1 MLGRFLPDYD
11 RESFVIAT
19 KVGRYNKKAK
29 DMFDF
34 SYAKTISSG
43 TLANIVEMKL
53 KSLYLVNKSLNLLGL
68 DYVDII
74 QVHDC
79 EFAPSLDVI
88 LNETLP
94 ALEKVKKSGKAKMI
108 GVTGYPIEPLNEL
121 IERSTVQIDMGRVI
135 SFFCDVGY

>member
-43 TLANIVEMKL
+43 KL
-53 KSLYLVNKSLNLLGL
+53 IIRKMLTKTFFSQQIAEFTRSGL
-68 DYVDII
+68 
-74 QVHDC
+74 
-79 EFAPSLDVI
+79 
-88 LNETLP
+88 
-94 ALEKVKKSGKAKMI
+94 
-108 GVTGYPIEPLNEL
+108 
-121 IERSTVQIDMGRVI
+121 R
-135 SFFCDVGY
+135 

>member
-1 MLGRFLPDYD
+1 MPRRFHPVSTNFTRRLI
-11 RESFVIAT
+11 S
-19 KVGRYNKKAK
+19 AK
-29 DMFDF
+29 IKF
-34 SYAKTISSG
+34 S
-43 TLANIVEMKL
+43 
-53 KSLYLVNKSLNLLGL
+53 YLVNKSLNLLGL

-121 IERSTVQIDMGRVI
+121 IERSTVQIDMGRV
-135 SFFCDVGY
+135 

>member
-43 TLANIVEMKL
+43 KQANIV
-53 KSLYLVNKSLNLLGL
+53 
-68 DYVDII
+68 
-74 QVHDC
+74 
-79 EFAPSLDVI
+79 
-88 LNETLP
+88 
-94 ALEKVKKSGKAKMI
+94 KM
-108 GVTGYPIEPLNEL
+108 L
-121 IERSTVQIDMGRVI
+121 
-135 SFFCDVGY
+135 

>member
-29 DMFDF
+29 EMFDF

-43 TLANIVEMKL
+43 KYQVGTTNFTRRLISAKIKF
-53 KSLYLVNKSLNLLGL
+53 SYLVNKSLNLLGL

-108 GVTGYPIEPLNEL
+108 GVTGYPIEPINEL
-121 IERSTVQIDMGRVI
+121 IERSTVQIDMGRV
-135 SFFCDVGY
+135 